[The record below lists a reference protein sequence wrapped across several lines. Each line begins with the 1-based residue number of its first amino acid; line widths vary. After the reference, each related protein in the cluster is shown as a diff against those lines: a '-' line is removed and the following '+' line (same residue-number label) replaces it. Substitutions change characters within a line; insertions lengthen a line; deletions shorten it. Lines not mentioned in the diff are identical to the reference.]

1 MILVAYPLGFDITC
15 VLEFSPMI
23 ECMQCPRSR
32 PATIYV
38 FDLASTEKTAPPIAT
53 IKAPYHMVMH
63 HVNAYDD
70 AKATQVV
77 FEVSAQDSC
86 DTLFSGATGAH
97 AKLDAMR
104 DESARDLVQH
114 WGKLRTYNIDL
125 STPSRPHLSSAD
137 TVLLDAN
144 GYTYDIDFPYVNP
157 NYASKRHRYVWGV
170 TAYAQNSTHYADWAV
185 VKVDRDKSG
194 VNTVVWYK
202 KGHYPSE
209 PVFVPKPQGAEDEGV
224 LLIQVLDGD
233 QNRGYLLALDA
244 ADMTEIATASLGV
257 GEHLPYSQ
265 HGRWID
271 QAWRQESSMSV
282 VV

>member
-1 MILVAYPLGFDITC
+1 
-15 VLEFSPMI
+15 
-23 ECMQCPRSR
+23 
-32 PATIYV
+32 
-38 FDLASTEKTAPPIAT
+38 
-53 IKAPYHMVMH
+53 MVMH